1 MSAYVMIGNP
11 KMKRHDSFVSRASVS
26 RSSGS
31 ITAMKRAIRSPRF
44 CANVKIAMHVPQ

>member
-1 MSAYVMIGNP
+1 MIGRP
-11 KMKRHDSFVSRASVS
+11 KMIRQDSFFSRASES

-31 ITAMKRAIRSPRF
+31 ITAMNRAIRSPRF